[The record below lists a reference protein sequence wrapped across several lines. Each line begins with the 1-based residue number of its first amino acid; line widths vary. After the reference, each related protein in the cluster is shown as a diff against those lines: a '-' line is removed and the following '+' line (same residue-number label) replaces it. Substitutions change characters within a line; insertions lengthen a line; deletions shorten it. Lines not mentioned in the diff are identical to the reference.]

1 MDPQVRLPST
11 GRRTQFAV
19 IERLISRVDLPVRLQ
34 GVTLREPRPT
44 DLTLV
49 RLLPGVDPQMALQ
62 FERVR
67 RGVGAV
73 RALVGPLARV
83 GAHVSAQLAQLDARV
98 VALRCTGAASPWCGC
113 IARDAPAR
121 QRW

>member
-1 MDPQVRLPST
+1 MIHGLLP
-11 GRRTQFAV
+11 
-19 IERLISRVDLPVRLQ
+19 RVDLPVRLQ
-34 GVTLREPRPT
+34 GVALREPRT
-44 DLTLV
+44 ADLTLV
-49 RLLPGVDPQMALQ
+49 WLLSGVDPQMALQ

-73 RALVGPLARV
+73 RALIGPLARV

-98 VALRCTGAASPWCGC
+98 VALGALVAASPWCGC